1 MCMPRSGAGAGLSP
15 RPRLY
20 RRMSVLLSGTPTLPT
35 LLRRIPARFCR
46 RPHLRL
52 RQADTRI
59 PRRHPPPRPRL
70 RDTHTLS
77 AGSPHPARA
86 CGAPPPPPL
95 GGGVRAWRYLVGSRI
110 RLFSRISPCC
120 GPCGYRHGG
129 WGRRGGGTRSPSPVS
144 HAPEIPHISSAPP
157 MPSAA
162 GYPHASAGSPTPPA
176 PSQGYPYPS
185 AGIPR
190 PTRAFGAPP
199 PPRRGGGS
207 AHDIRG
213 TAVPG
218 VEPTGSRALD
228 RGDIAFGGEADG
240 EGELVPPP
248 LSPTLQLSYFSSP
261 PLPRLRRG
269 IPRHFC
275 RHLPYPRLRR
285 SSPAPSRSRAV
296 PGRISGEQPYPGCSR
311 WKAVHWAVVAI
322 TIGGQHHWGTEL
334 SKD

>member
-1 MCMPRSGAGAGLSP
+1 MPPSGAGAGLSP

-46 RPHLRL
+46 RPPLPAPAARDTHALLPAPPPHPRL
-52 RQADTRI
+52 RQGI
-59 PRRHPPPRPRL
+59 LRHFPGTPTPPAPSQGYL
-70 RDTHTLS
+70 CTS
-77 AGSPHPARA
+77 AG
-86 CGAPPPPPL
+86 
-95 GGGVRAWRYLVGSRI
+95 
-110 RLFSRISPCC
+110 
-120 GPCGYRHGG
+120 
-129 WGRRGGGTRSPSPVS
+129 T
-144 HAPEIPHISSAPP
+144 
-157 MPSAA
+157 
-162 GYPHASAGSPTPPA
+162 PTPPA

-261 PLPRLRRG
+261 PLPCLRRDTRTFSTG
-269 IPRHFC
+269 SPHPARAFAEG
-275 RHLPYPRLRR
+275 YPDTSAGTPLTRACSAPPPPPLGAGQCPGVYQE
-285 SSPAPSRSRAV
+285 SS
-296 PGRISGEQPYPGCSR
+296 RIRGGAGEQPCTLNSR
-311 WKAVHWAVVAI
+311 F
-322 TIGGQHHWGTEL
+322 T
-334 SKD
+334 

>member
-162 GYPHASAGSPTPPA
+162 GYPYPSAGTPTPPA
-176 PSQGYPYPS
+176 PS
-185 AGIPR
+185 ALLPR
-190 PTRAFGAPP
+190 PQEGA
-199 PPRRGGGS
+199 GS
-207 AHDIRG
+207 VLA
-213 TAVPG
+213 
-218 VEPTGSRALD
+218 
-228 RGDIAFGGEADG
+228 
-240 EGELVPPP
+240 
-248 LSPTLQLSYFSSP
+248 
-261 PLPRLRRG
+261 
-269 IPRHFC
+269 IP
-275 RHLPYPRLRR
+275 
-285 SSPAPSRSRAV
+285 
-296 PGRISGEQPYPGCSR
+296 GEQPYPGRSR
-311 WKAVHWAVVAI
+311 WEAVSDPSPVYPRAPDR
-322 TIGGQHHWGTEL
+322 GGYRHWGRRPGDGSSSPGGARAVCL
-334 SKD
+334 PDACGLKPAP

>member
-52 RQADTRI
+52 RQADTHTLL
-59 PRRHPPPRPRL
+59 PAPPTPPAPLAGDTHTLLPAAPPRQRL

-162 GYPHASAGSPTPPA
+162 GYPYPSAGSPHPA
-176 PSQGYPYPS
+176 S
-185 AGIPR
+185 ASVGIP
-190 PTRAFGAPP
+190 TRFCRHP
-199 PPRRGGGS
+199 PPR
-207 AHDIRG
+207 
-213 TAVPG
+213 
-218 VEPTGSRALD
+218 
-228 RGDIAFGGEADG
+228 
-240 EGELVPPP
+240 
-248 LSPTLQLSYFSSP
+248 Q
-261 PLPRLRRG
+261 RLRRDTHTLLPTPPPRQRLWQE
-269 IPRHFC
+269 IPTRFC
-275 RHLPYPRLRR
+275 RQPHPSRAFAGLPIPFCWHPPPHPRLRR
-285 SSPAPSRSRAV
+285 SAPSPA
-296 PGRISGEQPYPGCSR
+296 GRGQCSR
-311 WKAVHWAVVAI
+311 YQGNSR
-322 TIGGQHHWGTEL
+322 TRGGADGQPCTGPWGYRVWGRG
-334 SKD
+334 